1 MGNPAESSMSGVRTT
16 TRRVFGF
23 WPFGSRTSA
32 KRMSA
37 KRIGYGAAVVPP
49 LFILV
54 YPRGRRLIV
63 VGLGKSF
70 IDRPP
75 APLYFG
81 KLFGLVRRLLG
92 QSIQPILDRLDDV
105 RLEYLDR

>member
-23 WPFGSRTSA
+23 WPFGSLTSA

-54 YPRGRRLIV
+54 YLRGRRLIV
-63 VGLGKSF
+63 VGLGEPF

-75 APLYFG
+75 VTANRFEVKLG
-81 KLFGLVRRLLG
+81 KVAQAERPDEQGTIRRRLALATC
-92 QSIQPILDRLDDV
+92 
-105 RLEYLDR
+105 